1 MKINANKFNADKFN
15 SLTGRKWI
23 NEEMELFKCGKC
35 KLIVLGIPSCHVAY
49 IDPLNLTKTMNYNL
63 PRNITCP
70 NCKSNWYKVSE
81 NTNYKTEEISEEE
94 LRNSNWNTIIQIAN
108 SP

>member
-1 MKINANKFNADKFN
+1 
-15 SLTGRKWI
+15 
-23 NEEMELFKCGKC
+23 
-35 KLIVLGIPSCHVAY
+35 
-49 IDPLNLTKTMNYNL
+49 MNYNL